1 MANKKKHAN
10 GYATFEDGMGFRE
23 IAELLHEDGE
33 TPKKMR
39 HTSIRNYFLRGMEKL
54 AEPIAQRSGRT
65 VREVAR
71 DPRFQLALAEILR
84 GDQTD
89 DKDDKDITI

>member
-10 GYATFEDGMGFRE
+10 GYATFDDGLGFRE
-23 IAELLHEDGE
+23 IADLLHDTQE

-54 AEPIAQRSGRT
+54 AEPIAKQSGRT
-65 VREVAR
+65 VREIAR
-71 DPRFQLALAEILR
+71 DPRFQTALAEILR
-84 GDQTD
+84 NK
-89 DKDDKDITI
+89 DKNGIDL

>member
-10 GYATFEDGMGFRE
+10 GYATFEDGLGFRE
-23 IAELLHEDGE
+23 IADKLHEAGE
-33 TPKKMR
+33 TPRLMR

-54 AEPIAQRSGRT
+54 AEPIAKESGRT

-71 DPRFQLALAEILR
+71 DPRFQMALAEILR
-84 GDQTD
+84 SQENDETNID
-89 DKDDKDITI
+89 L

>member
-1 MANKKKHAN
+1 MANHKKHDN

-23 IAELLHEDGE
+23 IADKLHESGE

-54 AEPIAQRSGRT
+54 AEPIAKQSGRT

-71 DPRFQLALAEILR
+71 DPRFQTALAEILR
-84 GDQTD
+84 SQYDNDKTD
-89 DKDDKDITI
+89 IDL

>member
-10 GYATFEDGMGFRE
+10 GYATFEDGLGFRE
-23 IAELLHEDGE
+23 IAELLHGTQE

-54 AEPIAQRSGRT
+54 AEPIAKQSGRT
-65 VREVAR
+65 VREIAR
-71 DPRFQLALAEILR
+71 DPRFQTALAEILR
-84 GDQTD
+84 SK
-89 DKDDKDITI
+89 DKNGIDF

>member
-1 MANKKKHAN
+1 MANKKKHEN

-23 IAELLHEDGE
+23 IADKLHETGE
-33 TPKKMR
+33 TPRLMR

-54 AEPIAQRSGRT
+54 AEPIAKESGRT

-71 DPRFQLALAEILR
+71 DPRFQTALAEILR
-84 GDQTD
+84 SHHDKTD
-89 DKDDKDITI
+89 IDL

>member
-10 GYATFEDGMGFRE
+10 GYATFDEGLGFRE
-23 IAELLHEDGE
+23 IAELLHDTQE

-54 AEPIAQRSGRT
+54 AEPIAKQSGRT
-65 VREVAR
+65 VREIAR
-71 DPRFQLALAEILR
+71 DPRFQTALAEILR
-84 GDQTD
+84 S
-89 DKDDKDITI
+89 KDNNGIDL

>member
-10 GYATFEDGMGFRE
+10 GYATFEDGLGFRE
-23 IAELLHEDGE
+23 IAELLHGTQE

-54 AEPIAQRSGRT
+54 AEPIAKQSGRT
-65 VREVAR
+65 VREIAR
-71 DPRFQLALAEILR
+71 DPRFQTALAEILR
-84 GDQTD
+84 S
-89 DKDDKDITI
+89 KDNNGIDL

>member
-10 GYATFEDGMGFRE
+10 GYATFEDGLGFRE
-23 IAELLHEDGE
+23 IAELLHGTQE

-54 AEPIAQRSGRT
+54 AEPIAKQSGRT
-65 VREVAR
+65 VREIAR
-71 DPRFQLALAEILR
+71 DPRFQTALAEILR
-84 GDQTD
+84 SK
-89 DKDDKDITI
+89 DKNGIDL

>member
-23 IAELLHEDGE
+23 IADKLHETGE
-33 TPKKMR
+33 TPRKMR

-54 AEPIAQRSGRT
+54 AEPVAAKSGRT
-65 VREVAR
+65 VPEIAR
-71 DPRFQLALAEILR
+71 DPRFQMAMAEILR
-84 GDQTD
+84 SEYGI
-89 DKDDKDITI
+89 DI

>member
-1 MANKKKHAN
+1 MANKKSHDH

-23 IAELLHEDGE
+23 IADQLHEEGA

-54 AEPIAQRSGRT
+54 AEPIAKESGRT
-65 VREVAR
+65 VREIAR
-71 DPRFQLALAEILR
+71 DPRFQTALAEILR
-84 GDQTD
+84 SKTNDEGI
-89 DKDDKDITI
+89 DI

>member
-10 GYATFEDGMGFRE
+10 GYATFDDGLGFRE
-23 IAELLHEDGE
+23 IAELLHDTQE

-54 AEPIAQRSGRT
+54 AEPIAHRSGRT

-84 GDQTD
+84 GKQD
-89 DKDDKDITI
+89 DKQDNQITI